1 MKRADIPTTIRTFWL
16 VPLALATLILPGFGH
31 AQSARFTL
39 IDARNGLTPEV
50 KQAYADAVGANA
62 TAPMVK
68 NRVKIIANP
77 RHGANFDPIDLPAH
91 VRHVDLDISLF
102 LQGSMP
108 ASKPINLNHLR
119 LARRAP
125 NRVSQKTTIQGR

>member
-1 MKRADIPTTIRTFWL
+1 MKRAGLPTPIRTFWM

-39 IDARNGLTPEV
+39 IDARNGITPEV

-68 NRVKIIANP
+68 NRIKIIANP
-77 RHGANFDPIDLPAH
+77 RQGANFDPIDLPAH
-91 VRHVDLDISLF
+91 VRHVDLDISLI
-102 LQGSMP
+102 LQGNMP
-108 ASKPINLNHLR
+108 TSKPINLNHLR

>member
-1 MKRADIPTTIRTFWL
+1 MKRADTPTPIRTFWF
-16 VPLALATLILPGFGH
+16 VQLALATLLLPGFGH

-50 KQAYADAVGANA
+50 KQSYADAVGANA
-62 TAPMVK
+62 TAPIVK
-68 NRVKIIANP
+68 NRIKIVANSQ
-77 RHGANFDPIDLPAH
+77 HGANFDPIDLPAH

-119 LARRAP
+119 LTRRAP

>member
-1 MKRADIPTTIRTFWL
+1 MKRAGIPTPIRTSWL
-16 VPLALATLILPGFGH
+16 ILLALATLILPGLGH

-91 VRHVDLDISLF
+91 VRHVDLDISLI
-102 LQGSMP
+102 LQSSMP
-108 ASKPINLNHLR
+108 ASEPINLNHLR

>member
-1 MKRADIPTTIRTFWL
+1 MKRADIPTPIRTFWF

-50 KQAYADAVGANA
+50 KQAYAEAIGTDASSA
-62 TAPMVK
+62 MVK
-68 NRVKIIANP
+68 NRIKIIASP
-77 RHGANFDPIDLPAH
+77 RHGADFDAIDLPAH
-91 VRHVDLDISLF
+91 VRHVDLDISLI
-102 LQGSMP
+102 LQAGPPSSQP
-108 ASKPINLNHLR
+108 FNLNHLR
-119 LARRAP
+119 LARHAP